1 VRAAGPGA
9 LFERLD
15 LRGARRAGGV
25 AMMQPVLFKVK
36 LFRGA
41 GDFERSKTA
50 LLWMLE
56 ALCQINE
63 GHLAQFPYPPLYQAG
78 VRYQREVNTEE
89 WLDIPTVIEAGW
101 GDCEDLACWRVA
113 ELRRQGVTASPY
125 VKFRRVDGVY
135 HFHALVGIYEERA
148 GATLESHDAG
158 VVLPE
163 TRLVRIQD
171 PSLRLGMGWEKEF
184 ARQQALASRDASTT
198 VPGASSHDAGRA
210 G

>member
-1 VRAAGPGA
+1 
-9 LFERLD
+9 
-15 LRGARRAGGV
+15 
-25 AMMQPVLFKVK
+25 MMQPVLFRVK

-63 GHLAQFPYPPLYQAG
+63 GHLEQFPYPRLYQAG

-89 WLDIPTVIEAGW
+89 WLDIPSVIEAGW

-135 HFHALVGIYEERA
+135 HFHALVGIYEERPQT
-148 GATLESHDAG
+148 TLENREAG
-158 VVLPE
+158 IVLPE

-184 ARQQALASRDASTT
+184 ARQQAVASQEPSTADGGPH
-198 VPGASSHDAGRA
+198 VSDAGRA